1 MTGDGLMD
9 FYTGAY
15 VIIFMCVLILC
26 VASLRRRAEFLIN
39 ILLRSVTGTAVIYFV
54 NQILASQQLQTMV
67 GVNPV
72 SVLTSGILGLPG
84 LALLYGIHIF
94 QFL

>member
-1 MTGDGLMD
+1 MD

-84 LALLYGIHIF
+84 LGVLYGIGIYKS
-94 QFL
+94 L

>member
-1 MTGDGLMD
+1 MD

-72 SVLTSGILGLPG
+72 SVLTSGILGFSG
-84 LALLYGIHIF
+84 ISLLYAVAAF
-94 QFL
+94 PFL

>member
-9 FYTGAY
+9 FYTEAY

-26 VASLRRRAEFLIN
+26 VAALRRRAEFLIN

-84 LALLYGIHIF
+84 VALLYGIHIF
-94 QFL
+94 DFL

>member
-1 MTGDGLMD
+1 MGDDLMD
-9 FYTGAY
+9 IQTGAY
-15 VIIFMCVLILC
+15 MIIFMCVLILC
-26 VASLRRRAEFLIN
+26 IAALRRKAEFVIN

-54 NQILASQQLQTMV
+54 NQILTTQHIQTMV
-67 GVNPV
+67 GVNPI

-84 LALLYGIHIF
+84 VALLYGIHFF

>member
-1 MTGDGLMD
+1 MGDSLMD
-9 FYTGAY
+9 IQTGAY
-15 VIIFMCVLILC
+15 MIIFMCVLILC
-26 VASLRRRAEFLIN
+26 IAALRRKAEFLIN

-54 NQILASQQLQTMV
+54 NQILTTQHIQTMV
-67 GVNPV
+67 GVNPI

-84 LALLYGIHIF
+84 VALLYGIHFF

>member
-1 MTGDGLMD
+1 MGDGLMD
-9 FYTGAY
+9 IQTGAY
-15 VIIFMCVLILC
+15 MIIFMCVLILC
-26 VASLRRRAEFLIN
+26 IAALRRKAEFLIN

-54 NQILASQQLQTMV
+54 NQILTTQHIQTMV
-67 GVNPV
+67 GVNPI

-84 LALLYGIHIF
+84 VALLYGIHFF